1 MRPPSSAVFRR
12 FLLLGALIATVAL
25 AGCGGGDSAIPGKE
39 TGEVTR
45 STTTVGAGDSAEA
58 KGGATGAR
66 GTAGPTGPT
75 GARDAGKRAP
85 AVASGS
91 CQAQLGDL
99 VRSLDRLRVRL
110 ATGLSYEEYAAA
122 VKRTRRIYAALP
134 ADDLPADCLLAAGTP
149 AENSVN
155 RYIEAANA
163 WGECLAD
170 AGCDAG
176 VVEPELQRDW
186 QVASHWLS
194 EAQEGLKSLS

>member
-1 MRPPSSAVFRR
+1 MRLLSPAVFRR

-25 AGCGGGDSAIPGKE
+25 AGCGGSGTASPGKE
-39 TGEVTR
+39 DGGSASQ
-45 STTTVGAGDSAEA
+45 STSTARPDDSTASG
-58 KGGATGAR
+58 KGTAASGPATGAKN
-66 GTAGPTGPT
+66 G
-75 GARDAGKRAP
+75 GKP
-85 AVASGS
+85 STPVANRS

-99 VRSLDRLRVRL
+99 VHGLDRLRVRL

-122 VKRTRRIYAALP
+122 VNKVRAAYAALP
-134 ADDLPADCLLAAGTP
+134 ADSLPADCLIAAGTA
-149 AENSVN
+149 AENSLN

-194 EAQEGLKSLS
+194 EAQAGLKQLA

>member
-39 TGEVTR
+39 ETGEVTR
-45 STTTVGAGDSAEA
+45 STTVVGAGDTAEA
-58 KGGATGAR
+58 KGGTTGAS
-66 GTAGPTGPT
+66 GTSGPT
-75 GARDAGKRAP
+75 GARDAGKKAP
-85 AVASGS
+85 AVANSS

-110 ATGLSYEEYAAA
+110 ATGLSYDEYTAA
-122 VKRTRRIYAALP
+122 VKRARRTYAALE
-134 ADDLPADCLLAAGTP
+134 ADDLPADCLLAAGTA
-149 AENSVN
+149 AENSLN

-170 AGCDAG
+170 ADCDAG
-176 VVEPELQRDW
+176 IVEPELQRDW

-194 EAQEGLKSLS
+194 EAHEGLKELS

>member
-1 MRPPSSAVFRR
+1 MRPPSPAVFRR
-12 FLLLGALIATVAL
+12 FLLLGALIASVAL

-39 TGEVTR
+39 GTGDATR
-45 STTTVGAGDSAEA
+45 STTVVGAGDSTEA
-58 KGGATGAR
+58 KGGTTGASGATGDR
-66 GTAGPTGPT
+66 GP
-75 GARDAGKRAP
+75 GKRPAP
-85 AVASGS
+85 VASGS
-91 CQAQLGDL
+91 CRAQLGGL
-99 VRSLDRLRVRL
+99 VDSLGRLRVRL

-122 VKRTRRIYAALP
+122 VKRARRTYAALD
-134 ADDLPADCLLAAGTP
+134 AEALPADCLVAAGTA
-149 AENSVN
+149 AEKSLN

-194 EAQEGLKSLS
+194 EADEGIENKREHL

>member
-1 MRPPSSAVFRR
+1 MRPSSPAVFRR

-25 AGCGGGDSAIPGKE
+25 AGCGGGDSAIPGKQDGGDTAGTTSASSPAGSD
-39 TGEVTR
+39 TGATGAD
-45 STTTVGAGDSAEA
+45 SGPTGTTGAG
-58 KGGATGAR
+58 GGATGAS
-66 GTAGPTGPT
+66 
-75 GARDAGKRAP
+75 GKKA
-85 AVASGS
+85 AATGS

-122 VKRTRRIYAALP
+122 VKRARGAYAALP
-134 ADDLPADCLLAAGTP
+134 AGQIPADCLVAAGTA
-149 AENSVN
+149 AEKSVN

-194 EAQEGLKSLS
+194 EAHEGLKGLS

>member
-1 MRPPSSAVFRR
+1 MRSPSPAVFRR

-39 TGEVTR
+39 DTGEATR
-45 STTTVGAGDSAEA
+45 SATTVGAGEATEA
-58 KGGATGAR
+58 KGATTGASGATGA
-66 GTAGPTGPT
+66 T
-75 GARDAGKRAP
+75 GASKRAAP
-85 AVASGS
+85 VAGGS

-122 VKRTRRIYAALP
+122 VKRARGIYAALP
-134 ADDLPADCLLAAGTP
+134 ADALPADCLIAAGTA
-149 AENSVN
+149 AENSIN

-176 VVEPELQRDW
+176 IVEPELQRDW

-194 EAQEGLKSLS
+194 EAHEGLKELS